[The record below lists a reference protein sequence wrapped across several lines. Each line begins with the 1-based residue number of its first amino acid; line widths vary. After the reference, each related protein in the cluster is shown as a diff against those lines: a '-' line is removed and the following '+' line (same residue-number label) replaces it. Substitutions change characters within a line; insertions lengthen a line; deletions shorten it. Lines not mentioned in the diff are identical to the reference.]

1 MKTKMKIRTIA
12 FLLCVALCFAAV
24 GCSSGDV
31 VSETSS
37 DVVTSTETSS
47 KEEVSSEVSS
57 KTEESSSKVSSAPV
71 SSKVTSTVQTGGNYT
86 NIDTEEYLL
95 MLVNPWKP
103 LPQGFKPKTTPIPAG
118 YGTWANMS
126 FADVGFN
133 DLIKMMDDARSEGAN
148 LILVSSTRTQAEQTS
163 LFENNVNNVLAA
175 NPSYTRKQAEEEA
188 AKSVAVPGT
197 SEHQL
202 GLAVD
207 FNSTEDSFRNTKEY
221 KWLKE
226 NAYKYGF
233 ILRYHDDKQS
243 VTGIIP
249 EPWHYRYV
257 GKENAKKIY
266 DSGLVLEEY
275 LAN

>member
-31 VSETSS
+31 VSETNSN
-37 DVVTSTETSS
+37 VVTSTETSAT
-47 KEEVSSEVSS
+47 EEVSSQISSQVSS
-57 KTEESSSKVSSAPV
+57 QAEEP